1 MIDINNFVGENV
13 KTGPIKME
21 NNRTYQLRPVKL
33 YLKEDGAKDDG
44 ASFAILMVDP
54 YNHAAPVIGQ
64 VSLDMWNK
72 AMNEVGYEIVKK

>member
-1 MIDINNFVGENV
+1 MIDIDNFVGENV
-13 KTGPIKME
+13 KTGQIKIE

-33 YLKEDGAKDDG
+33 YLKEDGAMGDKP
-44 ASFAILMVDP
+44 SFAILLVDP

>member
-1 MIDINNFVGENV
+1 MIDIDNFVGENV
-13 KTGPIKME
+13 KTGQIKME

-33 YLKEDGAKDDG
+33 YLKENGSIDDKPL
-44 ASFAILMVDP
+44 FAILMADP